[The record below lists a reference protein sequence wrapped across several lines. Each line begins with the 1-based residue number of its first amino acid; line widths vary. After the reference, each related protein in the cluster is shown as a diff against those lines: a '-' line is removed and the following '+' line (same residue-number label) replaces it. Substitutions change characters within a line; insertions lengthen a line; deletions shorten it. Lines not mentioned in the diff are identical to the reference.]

1 MREDGMQH
9 KIIYINELPGSE
21 SADYSIRTAQSEGD
35 LILMLPVKDPVT
47 GDMETKEKRVKGPC
61 GFLVTTTKA
70 SMFDENETRN
80 FSIFTDDSPQLT
92 KRIGDITTRKALGET
107 FIITDEKLNLFKN
120 MQRLLNAELKIIIPF
135 AKEVFGAFPDKPV
148 RIRRDRERFRELI
161 EIVTLIHQFHRK
173 QIKKNGIVI
182 LEATLAD
189 YYMACVIAGN
199 TLLHTIYEIG
209 PASKAVWNAIK
220 VMQSDFVV
228 SQDSEEFIFKYKD
241 IADSIGWKP
250 DKTKKWTLTLLSAG
264 IIEYS
269 DTSTG
274 GRGKAAIYRIS
285 KTGNDIIAKA
295 ANFLPS
301 VEDLWGQYPCE
312 KDYFYNPISG
322 EKINPEIADAPD
334 QLVM

>member
-1 MREDGMQH
+1 
-9 KIIYINELPGSE
+9 
-21 SADYSIRTAQSEGD
+21 
-35 LILMLPVKDPVT
+35 
-47 GDMETKEKRVKGPC
+47 
-61 GFLVTTTKA
+61 
-70 SMFDENETRN
+70 MFDENETRN
-80 FSIFTDDSPQLT
+80 FSIFTDDSPGLT
-92 KRIGDITTRKALGET
+92 RRIGDITARKALGET

-120 MQRLLNAELKIIIPF
+120 TQRLLNPEFKIVIPF
-135 AKEVFGAFPDKPV
+135 AKEVFEAFPDKPV

-161 EIVTLIHQFHRK
+161 EIITLIHQFHRK
-173 QIKKNGIVI
+173 QIKKNGSVI
-182 LEATLAD
+182 LAATLAD

-220 VMQSDFVV
+220 ELQNNFVV
-228 SQDSEEFIFKYKD
+228 SQNPEEFTFKYKD
-241 IADSIGWKP
+241 VADAIGWKP
-250 DKTKKWTLTLLSAG
+250 EKTKKWTLTLLSAG

-274 GRGKAAIYRIS
+274 GRGKAAVYKIS

-301 VEDLWGQYPCE
+301 VEDLWEKYPCE

-322 EKINPEIADAPD
+322 ERIDPEIADAPE